1 MTLYQIADQYSQ
13 AISRGLESEED
24 AEALTPVLRLR
35 GENDYAAAKDGL
47 LIPDESQGPTG
58 DDRSA
63 EAQAHFEAI
72 RR

>member
-1 MTLYQIADQYSQ
+1 MKFPF
-13 AISRGLESEED
+13 
-24 AEALTPVLRLR
+24 EAPPVLRLR

-47 LIPDESQGPTG
+47 LIPDEPQGPTG

>member
-1 MTLYQIADQYSQ
+1 MKFPF
-13 AISRGLESEED
+13 
-24 AEALTPVLRLR
+24 EAPPVLRLR

-47 LIPDESQGPTG
+47 LIPDEPQGPTG

-63 EAQAHFEAI
+63 EAHFEAI